1 MKQTK
6 ISISATLKAHD
17 LGKEFSNTY
26 LFVRQL
32 RSQVKHPIILNYR
45 SQLKHIAD
53 LLNIS
58 EWKLRKSLNACI
70 RLNLAVTEGKHLKL
84 HSNNQDWKFKPTKKN
99 DYRVT
104 SDPNKFRTLVLF
116 RNHHNKQL
124 ALIKKKQRQ
133 TNERVNNS
141 ASNSIDNANPIIT
154 ASVRSVAKMFHTSN
168 LETAKKKI
176 ESLCRSGL
184 ITIVQ
189 HKQKIERVTC
199 AKLLSTG
206 TKGIRKIGNEYF
218 NVSFELK
225 LNYSL
230 KRVEFEPFHKLTEQQ
245 QATYLQNGYS
255 IEQINRLLTNSI

>member
-1 MKQTK
+1 MKLRPTK
-6 ISISATLKAHD
+6 LSISATLKAHE
-17 LGKEFSNTY
+17 LGKEFSDAY

-53 LLNIS
+53 LINIS

-70 RLNLAVTEGKHLKL
+70 RLNLASIEGKNLRL
-84 HSNNQDWKFKPTKKN
+84 HSNQQDWKFKPTKKN

-133 TNERVNNS
+133 QHERVNTS
-141 ASNSIDNANPIIT
+141 ASNSIDNANPLIT
-154 ASVRSVAKMFHTSN
+154 ASVKSVAKMFHTKN
-168 LETAKKKI
+168 LSTAIKLIK
-176 ESLCRSGL
+176 SLEKQGL
-184 ITIVQ
+184 IKIVEY
-189 HKQKIERVTC
+189 KSSIDVNLCK
-199 AKLLSTG
+199 KLLSQG
-206 TKGIRKIGNEYF
+206 KRNIRKIDSNYF
-218 NVSFELK
+218 RVNYGLQ

-230 KRVEFEPFHKLTEQQ
+230 KRVEFEPFYKLSEME

-255 IEQINRLLTNSI
+255 IEQINRLLR